1 MIDSPAFS
9 VDKFFVDNKS
19 LLVDSENGLY
29 RIFSNKFIYDE
40 SNGINKEY
48 LRDEKF
54 LCDII
59 LCQLKH
65 YKANTGK
72 VTFEN
77 PIYLDNGYFI
87 VGFEDGINIIL
98 TEDGRNTIR
107 IRIYLLGIWPLISI
121 IKTLSKKSKAETLIV
136 QETASISND

>member
-1 MIDSPAFS
+1 
-9 VDKFFVDNKS
+9 
-19 LLVDSENGLY
+19 
-29 RIFSNKFIYDE
+29 
-40 SNGINKEY
+40 

-65 YKANTGK
+65 YKANAGK

-98 TEDGRNTIR
+98 TEDGKNAIK

-121 IKTLSKKSKAETLIV
+121 IKRLSKKSNAETLLV
-136 QETASISND
+136 QETTSMSNN